1 MKSRLK
7 VYDVRKRVDK
17 PENGRKP
24 CYLLLCLYRRKSYL
38 PLGEVDLMLWAK
50 LWLQVR
56 VVSPWVLER
65 IWLCFYPNISH
76 CWVDFLG
83 WFFFKKINK
92 IRHKDLEEKSA
103 RTWNRI
109 PTTSPLSQQ
118 LRASGTG
125 LSGGQQSQPV
135 AQVDQDSGVG
145 AASVGLLPRDPPS
158 LLLPPKLLPRGQTWS
173 QSRPCQMDGCGGTT
187 RSPFCSSKAVMC
199 SRQKPNLGCFGPK
212 ETFTTKLY
220 TLENKWAFIL
230 EGNPTRLFIIC
241 TTIIKLVLIS
251 IVECCWV
258 GQLAGPSGLSGHHFI
273 LKKVR
278 WEAGTQPPPPPGTFF
293 SRSIICFV
301 LCVFIATSKQTP
313 LFFLFSFILIF
324 KNSWSLPEKKKKDL
338 M

>member
-1 MKSRLK
+1 
-7 VYDVRKRVDK
+7 
-17 PENGRKP
+17 
-24 CYLLLCLYRRKSYL
+24 
-38 PLGEVDLMLWAK
+38 
-50 LWLQVR
+50 
-56 VVSPWVLER
+56 
-65 IWLCFYPNISH
+65 
-76 CWVDFLG
+76 
-83 WFFFKKINK
+83 
-92 IRHKDLEEKSA
+92 
-103 RTWNRI
+103 
-109 PTTSPLSQQ
+109 
-118 LRASGTG
+118 
-125 LSGGQQSQPV
+125 
-135 AQVDQDSGVG
+135 
-145 AASVGLLPRDPPS
+145 
-158 LLLPPKLLPRGQTWS
+158 
-173 QSRPCQMDGCGGTT
+173 MDGCGGTT

-258 GQLAGPSGLSGHHFI
+258 GQLAGPGGLSGHHFI

-301 LCVFIATSKQTP
+301 LCVFIATSKQTL

-324 KNSWSLPEKKKKDL
+324 KNSWSLPEKKKKRLNVMFPFWIDENPGVGPRKSIMDFHWL
-338 M
+338 LGGELSIKAQREQKGRA